1 MQRGL
6 FITVEGIEGVGKST
20 NMEYLHES
28 LLAAGVE
35 VVLTRE
41 PGGTELGEKIRG
53 LLLDHNNQNMTDDT
67 ELMLM
72 FAARAQHLAELI
84 RPALAKGEWVL
95 CDRFT
100 DSTYAYQG
108 GGRGIE
114 TRRIALLEDWVQG
127 DFRPHVTLLL
137 DVPVEVGMA
146 RAQARGELDRFEREQ
161 EAFFHQVREAYLD
174 RARQEP
180 GRFKIIDASCSIE
193 EVQGQIDAVLDPLME
208 DYLADTG
215 S

>member
-1 MQRGL
+1 MKGR
-6 FITVEGIEGVGKST
+6 FITVEGGEGAGKST
-20 NMEYLHES
+20 Q
-28 LLAAGVE
+28 LAYIQQRIETAGIPLTV
-35 VVLTRE
+35 TRE
-41 PGGTELGEKIRG
+41 PGGTPLAEQIRA
-53 LLLDHNNQNMTDDT
+53 LLLDHRNGDMASDT
-67 ELMLM
+67 ELLLM

>member
-1 MQRGL
+1 MKGK
-6 FITVEGIEGVGKST
+6 FITVEGGEGAGKST
-20 NMEYLHES
+20 QLAYVRQRIE
-28 LLAAGVE
+28 AAGIALTV
-35 VVLTRE
+35 TRE
-41 PGGTELGEKIRG
+41 PGGTPLAEQIRT
-53 LLLDHNNQNMTDDT
+53 LLLDHRNGDMASDT
-67 ELMLM
+67 ELLLM

-114 TRRIALLEDWVQG
+114 THRIAQLEDWVQG
-127 DFRPHVTLLL
+127 GFRPHVTLLL

-161 EAFFHQVREAYLD
+161 QAFFHQVREAYLE

-180 GRFKIIDASCSIE
+180 ERFKVIDASCSIE
-193 EVQGQIDAVLDPLME
+193 EVQGQIDAVLDPLIE
-208 DYLADTG
+208 AFVAG
-215 S
+215 AGQ

>member
-1 MQRGL
+1 MKGR
-6 FITVEGIEGVGKST
+6 FITVEGGEGAGKST
-20 NMEYLHES
+20 Q
-28 LLAAGVE
+28 LAYIQQRIETAGIPLTV
-35 VVLTRE
+35 TRE
-41 PGGTELGEKIRG
+41 PGGTPLAEQIRA
-53 LLLDHNNQNMTDDT
+53 LLLDYRNGDMASDT
-67 ELMLM
+67 ELLLM